1 MTGTNQPHVPQ
12 GEHHNRVVV
21 VDQTPFPQG
30 GGAARAAVEAEN
42 IIRGLRSELA
52 AMQAQHATAMAA
64 QAEELEQLR
73 AAVSTSLD
81 LQNLTEELANLR
93 HHSDALR
100 RDVRQARALAQET
113 EEQKSAV
120 EKRAQ
125 TLMSTLDEKR
135 SEQVREAG
143 HIPHTGITRLQPH
156 PNPSPPRPYQAKL
169 QRLVDR
175 ATRRMANRSD
185 QLATVVARYCYIY
198 PFPHRPRAHPPHP
211 GSSQDDWH
219 GRSIASQAQWWQG
232 GLHCRATGST

>member
-1 MTGTNQPHVPQ
+1 MLFGGRHNSSHDRNQPTECVYNPQ

-52 AMQAQHATAMAA
+52 AMQAQHATAMAE

-135 SEQVREAG
+135 SEQVSEAG
-143 HIPHTGITRLQPH
+143 AHTIGITRSQPH
-156 PNPSPPRPYQAKL
+156 LTRPPCPYQAKL

-185 QLATVVARYCYIY
+185 QLATVVARYCNTY
-198 PFPHRPRAHPPHP
+198 PFAHRPRAHPPHP
-211 GSSQDDWH
+211 GCSQDDWH
-219 GRSIASQAQWWQG
+219 GCSIASQAQ
-232 GLHCRATGST
+232 